1 MVYIASSM
9 NKLEFLV
16 LFFAL
21 AVFCQSAYGAQEY
34 AIVQSLL
41 PAEHVGAGTGL
52 YNGLSVLL
60 GGGATFGIVP
70 LIRKSV
76 TGQIA
81 GSVGA
86 YGNVGGVIY
95 LLIYSLSNAQTL
107 FYSMGITALICAS
120 LCAFFLEEP
129 QSSFVTES
137 PEKIAASTENS

>member
-1 MVYIASSM
+1 MTGLTIGIGIGYLLMGKLDSHSNITVAIAITM
-9 NKLEFLV
+9 L
-16 LFFAL
+16 
-21 AVFCQSAYGAQEY
+21 CAYF
-34 AIVQSLL
+34 VQS
-41 PAEHVGAGTGL
+41 GA
-52 YNGLSVLL
+52 
-60 GGGATFGIVP
+60 GATFGIVP

-129 QSSFVTES
+129 RSSFVTES
-137 PEKIAASTENS
+137 PEKIAASTKNS